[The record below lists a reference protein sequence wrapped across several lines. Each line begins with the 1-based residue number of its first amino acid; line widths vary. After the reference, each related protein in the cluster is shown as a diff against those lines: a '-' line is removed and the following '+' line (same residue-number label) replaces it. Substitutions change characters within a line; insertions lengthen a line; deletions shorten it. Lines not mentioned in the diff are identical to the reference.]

1 MPIAGCHLFPVIG
14 IYFINLF
21 ALLCELVQVKA
32 QSEDA
37 DELVFGVVLLEVLIV
52 PNHCFFSLSSR
63 TLPVRD
69 FSTSLSLRQQ
79 FLIVFNCF
87 PNHLFSLVRH

>member
-1 MPIAGCHLFPVIG
+1 MRIAGCHLFPVIG

-37 DELVFGVVLLEVLIV
+37 DELVFGITCVAGGIDRTKPPLLLTVIQ
-52 PNHCFFSLSSR
+52 HI
-63 TLPVRD
+63 
-69 FSTSLSLRQQ
+69 TSKI
-79 FLIVFNCF
+79 F
-87 PNHLFSLVRH
+87 